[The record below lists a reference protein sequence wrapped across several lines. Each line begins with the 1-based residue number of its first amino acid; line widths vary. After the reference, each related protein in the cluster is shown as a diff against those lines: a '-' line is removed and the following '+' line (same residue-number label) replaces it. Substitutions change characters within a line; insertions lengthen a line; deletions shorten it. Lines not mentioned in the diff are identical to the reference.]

1 MKVLVSGFKGD
12 TNSAKLI
19 IDRIES
25 KVPSIRNI
33 ENIDDLSKV
42 FSNYIDS
49 LT

>member
-25 KVPSIRNI
+25 KNI
-33 ENIDDLSKV
+33 LKK
-42 FSNYIDS
+42 Y
-49 LT
+49 T